1 MFRLDTEDSK
11 LTSVNARAEMHGEET
26 MLACDLKFKVTMPNT
41 ALDMFDEGLRTT
53 LFKRVDPK
61 DADLA
66 DQGMAD
72 NDDYLPAL
80 RFPEMSKVNWG
91 YEGAGYRMVIS
102 QGISGEEDVILI
114 NTKVDKFKFD
124 CLQGGSVE
132 IEFRVIG
139 HPNETEMGRLCSL
152 IQRDV
157 DLTLEPP
164 TPEQRAQMELDEM
177 RGDDEED
184 DSEYDDAA

>member
-11 LTSVNARAEMHGEET
+11 LSSVNARAELHGEET
-26 MLACDLKFKVTMPNT
+26 LLACDLKFKVTMPNT
-41 ALDMFDEGLRTT
+41 VLDMFDEGLRAT
-53 LFKRVDPK
+53 LFKKVDPK

-66 DQGMAD
+66 DQGMD
-72 NDDYLPAL
+72 DDDYLPTL
-80 RFPEMSKVNWG
+80 RFPEMSKVTWG

-132 IEFRVIG
+132 VEFRVIG
-139 HPNETEMGRLCSL
+139 HPDEKEMGRLCSL

-164 TPEQRAQMELDEM
+164 GAEKLAQMELDEM
-177 RGDDEED
+177 RDDEED
-184 DSEYDDAA
+184 DGEYDDAA